1 MGMGSA
7 TIILLIELLAPPR
20 FGWVDA
26 GLEQQ
31 NRIAVRIDSV
41 PTVTSEGFSAAYV
54 AVPPQP
60 RGQRRYTLWLSRWDC
75 EAGTR
80 QRTARI
86 DYSPHH
92 DPRTTRLDEDAE
104 RATDNP
110 AVARQLNILCNWR
123 SLTNDDVTSI
133 AAFVA
138 AD

>member
-1 MGMGSA
+1 MWLLLF
-7 TIILLIELLAPPR
+7 LLIQDSPPT

-26 GLEQQ
+26 GRDGDQ
-31 NRIAVRIDSV
+31 RVAVNLDSV
-41 PTVTSEGFSAAYV
+41 PRDVSREFHATYV

-60 RGQRRYTLWLSRWDC
+60 QGKRRYTLWLSRWDC
-75 EAGTR
+75 EAVTR

-92 DPRTTRLDEDAE
+92 DPRTTRLDEKAE
-104 RATDNP
+104 TAADNP
-110 AVARQLNILCNWR
+110 AMARQLNILCNWR
-123 SLTNDDVTSI
+123 SLANDDVMSI

>member
-7 TIILLIELLAPPR
+7 TIILLIELLAPPTY
-20 FGWVDA
+20 GWVDA
-26 GLEQQ
+26 GREGNL
-31 NRIAVRIDSV
+31 RVAVNLDSV
-41 PTVTSEGFSAAYV
+41 PRDVSREFRATYV

>member
-1 MGMGSA
+1 MGIRAA
-7 TIILLIELLAPPR
+7 TIILLLELLAPPR

-26 GLEQQ
+26 GLEEQ
-31 NRIAVRIDSV
+31 NRTAVRIDSV
-41 PTVTSEGFSAAYV
+41 PTDTSQVFSATYV

-123 SLTNDDVTSI
+123 SPTNDDVMSI